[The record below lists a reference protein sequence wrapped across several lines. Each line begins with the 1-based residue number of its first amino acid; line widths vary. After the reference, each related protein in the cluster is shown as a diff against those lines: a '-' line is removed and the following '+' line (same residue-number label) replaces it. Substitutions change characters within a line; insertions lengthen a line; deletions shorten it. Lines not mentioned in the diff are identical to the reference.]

1 MPSNKKPRKP
11 YVRKPINLMAHMEA
25 QDRVRLL
32 AYHED
37 TRNSLITLKIKNHD
51 ALCNI
56 RLGDG
61 TADDIK
67 TLVRAVNMCE
77 AFMLLEIGDEYKAD
91 QVKAKNTIKSVCA
104 RAFDRHKFILTA
116 SELSMANLFLEIH
129 DAQLEVCTLG
139 EYNDACEIV
148 SKSINKGI
156 SEKLDIYNDGD

>member
-1 MPSNKKPRKP
+1 
-11 YVRKPINLMAHMEA
+11 
-25 QDRVRLL
+25 
-32 AYHED
+32 
-37 TRNSLITLKIKNHD
+37 
-51 ALCNI
+51 
-56 RLGDG
+56 
-61 TADDIK
+61 
-67 TLVRAVNMCE
+67 MCE